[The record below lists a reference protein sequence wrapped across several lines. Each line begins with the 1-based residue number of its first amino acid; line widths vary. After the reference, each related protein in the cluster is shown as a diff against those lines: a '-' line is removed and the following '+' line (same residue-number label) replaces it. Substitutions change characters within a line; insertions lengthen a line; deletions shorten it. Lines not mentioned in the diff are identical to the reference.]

1 MLLFLSLLGFF
12 LSLILLYFNSKK
24 NSSSIY
30 LGVFFLLVSHYGFC
44 QYVLLFSK
52 SVFLIELLLLGFAI
66 VFPPLYLIGPVLYWY
81 VRSVLTDNY
90 RLKRKDIWHLAPM
103 IIYLLAALPFTFVP
117 LSEKISAAKE
127 VVNDVGYIQYFKAT
141 FLSDIFSVPAI
152 YLSRPVLILAYT
164 IWAIVLWI
172 RYTADKKLSSV
183 FSSQHFM
190 KVWISVLLGTLL
202 ILLIS
207 HILLIIRVF
216 ELNFSELALALG
228 VLRILSVAGLIGL
241 LISPFFFPSIIYGLP
256 QVPELTGTSHKIAKK
271 TNGNS
276 GDLTKTNTHLEADYL
291 NSIGQKAESYMIE
304 NQPYLQPHFNINQL
318 AVEINV
324 PLHHLGYYLRQI
336 KKQSF
341 TEYRNTWRIEHA
353 KKLMMEGKQNDL
365 TLEAIASLSG
375 FSNRNSFRATFQ
387 KIEGIPP
394 SAFASSV

>member
-1 MLLFLSLLGFF
+1 
-12 LSLILLYFNSKK
+12 
-24 NSSSIY
+24 
-30 LGVFFLLVSHYGFC
+30 
-44 QYVLLFSK
+44 
-52 SVFLIELLLLGFAI
+52 
-66 VFPPLYLIGPVLYWY
+66 
-81 VRSVLTDNY
+81 
-90 RLKRKDIWHLAPM
+90 M

-117 LSEKISAAKE
+117 LSEKISAANE

-304 NQPYLQPHFNINQL
+304 NQPYLQPHFNINKL

-324 PLHHLGYYLRQI
+324 PMHHLGYYLRQI

>member
-304 NQPYLQPHFNINQL
+304 NQPYLQPHFNINKL

-324 PLHHLGYYLRQI
+324 PMHHLGYYLRQI

>member
-172 RYTADKKLSSV
+172 RYTANKKLSSV

-276 GDLTKTNTHLEADYL
+276 GDLTKTNSHLETDYL

-304 NQPYLQPHFNINQL
+304 NQPYLQPHFNINKL

-324 PLHHLGYYLRQI
+324 PMHHLGYYLRQI

>member
-1 MLLFLSLLGFF
+1 M
-12 LSLILLYFNSKK
+12 
-24 NSSSIY
+24 
-30 LGVFFLLVSHYGFC
+30 
-44 QYVLLFSK
+44 
-52 SVFLIELLLLGFAI
+52 IELLLLGFAI

-256 QVPELTGTSHKIAKK
+256 
-271 TNGNS
+271 
-276 GDLTKTNTHLEADYL
+276 
-291 NSIGQKAESYMIE
+291 
-304 NQPYLQPHFNINQL
+304 
-318 AVEINV
+318 
-324 PLHHLGYYLRQI
+324 
-336 KKQSF
+336 
-341 TEYRNTWRIEHA
+341 
-353 KKLMMEGKQNDL
+353 
-365 TLEAIASLSG
+365 
-375 FSNRNSFRATFQ
+375 
-387 KIEGIPP
+387 
-394 SAFASSV
+394 

>member
-12 LSLILLYFNSKK
+12 LSLILLFFNSKK
-24 NSSSIY
+24 YSSSIY

-44 QYVLLFSK
+44 QYVLLYSK

-117 LSEKISAAKE
+117 LSEKISAANE

-172 RYTADKKLSSV
+172 RYTANKKLSSV

-276 GDLTKTNTHLEADYL
+276 GDLTKTNSHLETDYL